1 MQRSKFCPKCGKETE
16 KFYDNLCKDCFLQKI
31 EIPDLPEKI
40 VIRQCKICGKFYGD
54 ERGEPV
60 LESAVDKVL
69 KKSLN
74 EKEIQSATYRI
85 DKNKI
90 YSEIT
95 LEVSGLRKSIELDFD
110 LVEKVTICKFCSQ
123 KLSGYFNVILQIRG
137 GQTEKILEEIK
148 TEMERLNKKDEL
160 AFISKIEK
168 VKNGV
173 DIYIGSK
180 SAAHKVVNFLKI
192 KYKVTTKISR
202 KQYGIKEGKKVY
214 RDTILILLG
223 A

>member
-1 MQRSKFCPKCGKETE
+1 MRRAKFCPKCGRSTE

-54 ERGEPV
+54 ERGEMV

-69 KKSLN
+69 KKLLK

-90 YSEIT
+90 HSEIT
-95 LEVSGLRKSIELDFD
+95 LEVGGLSKAIELDFD
-110 LVEKVTICKFCSQ
+110 LVEKVTICRFCSQ
-123 KLSGYFNVILQIRG
+123 KLSGYFNSILQIRG
-137 GQTEKILEEIK
+137 GQTEKALEETGAEVK
-148 TEMERLNKKDEL
+148 RLNKRDEL

-173 DIYIGSK
+173 DVYLGSK
-180 SAAHKVVNFLKI
+180 SAAHKVVNLLKI
-192 KYKVTTKISR
+192 RHNVKIKISR
-202 KQYGIKEGKKVY
+202 KQYGIKEGKNVY
-214 RDTILILLG
+214 RDTILILLSD
-223 A
+223 